1 MNFSILCQV
10 HEVFSTGEHLTVF
23 TVFLGDE
30 AFKTQHAKLWWL

>member
-23 TVFLGDE
+23 LGNE